1 MLHTACTVDMVYV
14 VYTVN
19 MVYTV
24 DMVYTAQVHNVLF
37 LQFEFILTE
46 QAEKYLKTYARY
58 TI

>member
-1 MLHTACTVDMVYV
+1 MVYTVDM

-37 LQFEFILTE
+37 LQFEFILTK
-46 QAEKYLKTYARY
+46 QAEKYFKTYTRY

>member
-1 MLHTACTVDMVYV
+1 MVYTVDL

-37 LQFEFILTE
+37 LLFELILTE
-46 QAEKYLKTYARY
+46 QAQKYLNLC
-58 TI
+58 